1 MADAKAAQAD
11 EHERDVEDR
20 EAFEAW
26 GYMFKPDKTGTD
38 KLKALLRGLKNV
50 IVCIR
55 RQAEATESSVEFYLI
70 ADHF

>member
-1 MADAKAAQAD
+1 MDADAPEAHPGAARSMADAKGAQTD
-11 EHERDVEDR
+11 DHERDVEDR

-50 IVCIR
+50 IVR
-55 RQAEATESSVEFYLI
+55 DSMTS
-70 ADHF
+70 